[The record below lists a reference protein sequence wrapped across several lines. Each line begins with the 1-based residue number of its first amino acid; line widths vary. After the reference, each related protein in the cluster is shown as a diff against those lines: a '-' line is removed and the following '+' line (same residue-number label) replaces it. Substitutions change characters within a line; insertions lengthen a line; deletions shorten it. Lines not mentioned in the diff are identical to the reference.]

1 MTHSSQ
7 DSVINRI
14 CRFKIYLN
22 HAEELTIVPGT
33 VWKWFRSWNNLK
45 FWSHFQMSDIIRSF
59 ESNLDE
65 KSSKSTR
72 RFIQFQIK
80 SVVSSWLNF
89 SSSHS
94 TQLNMVLEWG
104 LEARKK
110 NPMGQPIRGGTSL
123 WKLTWAWPRSR
134 NHNSSS
140 VKSCRISSNLSC
152 QLYFCEFFLN
162 SVASPV
168 VSVATGNSSHGSGSL
183 NLS

>member
-110 NPMGQPIRGGTSL
+110 IRWVNQSGVE
-123 WKLTWAWPRSR
+123 
-134 NHNSSS
+134 HHFENSPELDR
-140 VKSCRISSNLSC
+140 VRETIILH
-152 QLYFCEFFLN
+152 Q
-162 SVASPV
+162 
-168 VSVATGNSSHGSGSL
+168 L
-183 NLS
+183 NLVEFLLIYLANYIFANSFWIPWRHQWYQLQLEIRPMEAEAWI